1 MHDGVQLYKPWA
13 QRGKPLP
20 RTCVEIPERVA
31 GLNVPAVTVNVRHDG
46 EHMLGCD
53 GPFDALLAVA
63 EHVQAAVVDTAYA
76 VQDVLPVCALKKRDV
91 ANAKRAVG
99 RFEEHGKNGYMLR
112 PLTLTLTSWPLS
124 TSSRSTDMYSNV
136 SILRMD
142 NTSHYGHYNKNR
154 RHFQ

>member
-99 RFEEHGKNGYMLR
+99 RFEEHGVALVAQKRVHAASADLDADLVAAFNKLAQHGYVFKCIYLA
-112 PLTLTLTSWPLS
+112 
-124 TSSRSTDMYSNV
+124 
-136 SILRMD
+136 
-142 NTSHYGHYNKNR
+142 HG
-154 RHFQ
+154 